1 MIPLWILTNAGN
13 QLIKFVMAAALTAI
27 FITFMYFA
35 IIEKR

>member
-13 QLIKFVMAAALTAI
+13 QLIKLVMAAALTAM

-35 IIEKR
+35 ITEKR